1 MLQQIIN
8 VGGILSD
15 WLQAA
20 RTNAEATKRARMLPA
35 WLAVGVVLLDF
46 CLIGLW
52 FRCTHEMSIV
62 GWAIAGVVLYLVRLS
77 IVIITLRSACRHYR
91 VSCQALGIRPS
102 DMLPDFRWSSRI
114 CLLSALIIVTAVF
127 AGFVIA
133 RGIGVRLPAPPEEF
147 VHFLGG
153 SYPLTQFAAIAVL
166 AGAVLTVLAPL
177 TEELVYRSVFL
188 PALAYRI
195 GLFPSVAVTS
205 LVFGL
210 AHVVPSGRFWIPI
223 PEIIGGL
230 LMAAGF
236 SIRWSV
242 VPAMVIHALGNMFSG
257 ALMFIYVQ
265 LFKAHPTWFG
275 NQ

>member
-1 MLQQIIN
+1 MLQQPIN
-8 VGGILSD
+8 VVGTLRG

-20 RTNAEATKRARMLPA
+20 RTNAEAAKRARMLPA
-35 WLAVGVVLLDF
+35 WLAVGVVALDF

-52 FRCTHEMSIV
+52 FRCTREMSIV

-77 IVIITLRSACRHYR
+77 IVVITLRSACRHYQ
-91 VSCQALGIRPS
+91 VSGEALGIRLS
-102 DMLPDFRWSSRI
+102 DTLPDFRWSSRI
-114 CLLSALIIVTAVF
+114 CLLGALIIVTAIF
-127 AGFVIA
+127 AGVVVA
-133 RGIGVRLPAPPEEF
+133 RGTGVRLPAPPEQF
-147 VHFLGG
+147 VHILGG
-153 SYPLTQFAAIAVL
+153 NYPLIQFLATAVL
-166 AGAVLTVLAPL
+166 AAAVLTVLAPL
-177 TEELVYRSVFL
+177 TEELIYRSVFL

-195 GLFPSVAVTS
+195 GLFPSAAVTS

-242 VPAMVIHALGNMFSG
+242 VPAIVIHAMGNMFSG

-265 LFKAHPTWFG
+265 LFNVYPTWFG

>member
-1 MLQQIIN
+1 
-8 VGGILSD
+8 
-15 WLQAA
+15 
-20 RTNAEATKRARMLPA
+20 MLPG
-35 WLAVGVVLLDF
+35 WVGVGVVLLDL
-46 CLIGLW
+46 CLIGLC

-77 IVIITLRSACRHYR
+77 IVIIALRSACRHYR
-91 VSCQALGIRPS
+91 VSGEALGIRPA
-102 DMLPDFRWSSRI
+102 DMLPDLRWSSRI
-114 CLLSALIIVTAVF
+114 CLLGALIIVTVIF
-127 AGFVIA
+127 AGFIIA
-133 RGIGVRLPAPPEEF
+133 RGVGVRLPAPPGQF

-153 SYPLTQFAAIAVL
+153 SYSPIQFVIIAVL
-166 AGAVLTVLAPL
+166 AGTVLIVLAPL
-177 TEELVYRSVFL
+177 TEELVYRSAFL

-242 VPAMVIHALGNMFSG
+242 VPSMVIHAMGNMFSG
-257 ALMFIYVQ
+257 ALIFIYVQ
-265 LFKAHPTWFG
+265 LFRAYPTWFVS
-275 NQ
+275 Q